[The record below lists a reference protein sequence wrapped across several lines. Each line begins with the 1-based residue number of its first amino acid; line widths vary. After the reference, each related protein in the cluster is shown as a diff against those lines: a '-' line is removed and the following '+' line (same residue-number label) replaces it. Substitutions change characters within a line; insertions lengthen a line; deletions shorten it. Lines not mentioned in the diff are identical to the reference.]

1 MKREGER
8 EKERDR
14 EREGKEEISEVETGK
29 KLKGVTMIETKKV
42 RVSLQLKQQTFV
54 HIASSIGCQY
64 VTHYDLDKATPCAAR
79 LQGMATH
86 ENNEGYSTRMP
97 EEQR

>member
-1 MKREGER
+1 M
-8 EKERDR
+8 
-14 EREGKEEISEVETGK
+14 ETGK
-29 KLKGVTMIETKKV
+29 KLKGGTVIETKKV
-42 RVSLQLKQQTFV
+42 RDSLQLNQQTFLY
-54 HIASSIGCQY
+54 IASSIGCQY

-86 ENNEGYSTRMP
+86 ENNEEYSTRMP